1 MIIAVTGATGQLG
14 QLVIADL
21 KGRISDSQIVALARN
36 PAKAA
41 SLGVAVREAD
51 YGRPDTLN
59 IALAGVDRLLLISS
73 SEVGQRILQHRNVI
87 EAAKD
92 VGVKH
97 LVYTSL
103 LHADTTPMSLA
114 EEHLATEA
122 LIVSSGI
129 PYTIL
134 RNGWYSEN
142 YAQAATGALAAGSL
156 IGSAGDGKISA
167 ASRKDFAEAAAVVL
181 TTPGHDGRIYELAGD
196 EAFSLPDLAREIS
209 KQEGRDIPYRDL
221 PEAEYATALQSAG
234 VPEPFAAV
242 LAGADVAISKGAL
255 FNDSRQLSELIG
267 HPTTPISRIVAG
279 ALN

>member
-1 MIIAVTGATGQLG
+1 MIIAITGATGQLG
-14 QLVIADL
+14 QLVISDL
-21 KGRISDSQIVALARN
+21 KERVSDSQVVALARN

-51 YGRPDTLN
+51 YGRPDTIN

-73 SEVGQRILQHRNVI
+73 SEVGQRTLQHRNVI
-87 EAAKD
+87 EAAKS

-122 LIVSSGI
+122 LIAASGI

-156 IGSAGDGKISA
+156 IGSAKDGKISA

-181 TTPGHDGRIYELAGD
+181 TTPGHDGKIYELAGD
-196 EAFSLPDLAREIS
+196 EAFSLADLAREIS
-209 KQEGRDIPYRDL
+209 KQEGRDIPYQDL
-221 PEAEYATALQSAG
+221 PETEYAAALQSAG